1 MIGWH
6 HWLKGHEFEQISGD
20 SEGQG
25 SLVCCSPW
33 GCKQLDMTEQMNNR
47 DEFFLTSCLP
57 IFSYK
62 SSMLRKLSM
71 MYIL

>member
-1 MIGWH
+1 MGGWH
-6 HWLKGHEFEQISGD
+6 HQLNGVEFEQTQGESK
-20 SEGQG
+20 GQE
-25 SLVCCSPW
+25 SLLCCSPW